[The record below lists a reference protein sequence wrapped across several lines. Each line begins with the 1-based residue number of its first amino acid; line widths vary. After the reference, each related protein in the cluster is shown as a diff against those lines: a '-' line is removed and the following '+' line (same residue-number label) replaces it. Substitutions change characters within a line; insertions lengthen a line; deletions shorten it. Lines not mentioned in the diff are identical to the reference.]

1 LCENLKALDNS
12 EARAAMIWIIGQNS
26 ELIDNS
32 LNLISDF
39 AENFKD
45 ESKNVQLAIL
55 TASVKLYLKMRDD
68 AQELVSSVL

>member
-1 LCENLKALDNS
+1 
-12 EARAAMIWIIGQNS
+12 MIWIIGQNS